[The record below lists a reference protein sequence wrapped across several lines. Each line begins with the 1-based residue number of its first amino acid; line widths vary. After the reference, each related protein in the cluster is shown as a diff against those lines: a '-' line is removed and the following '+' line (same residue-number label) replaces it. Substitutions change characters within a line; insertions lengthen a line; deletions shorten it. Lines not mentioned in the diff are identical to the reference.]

1 MADAIDTDWRI
12 PLSFYFQV
20 NIGTDEIAFKEVS
33 GLSTEMELETIQEG
47 GVNEYEHCLPKQVKH
62 GNLVLK
68 RALMPITNNNVVKWI
83 SEILEKGSFYNIEG
97 RELPLIRTI
106 QITLL
111 YVESV
116 DIQENGKVIR
126 TESCTTPVY
135 KWECTNAFPVK
146 WEVESLDAEKSSVL
160 IESLEFAYSTLKR
173 LDK

>member
-1 MADAIDTDWRI
+1 MTDTIDTGWKI

-33 GLSTEMELETIQEG
+33 GLSAEMELETIQEG
-47 GVNEYEHCLPKQVKH
+47 GVNEYEHRLPKQIKH

-97 RELPLIRTI
+97 RTFPLTRTI

-116 DIQENGKVIR
+116 DIQEKGKVIR
-126 TESCTTPVY
+126 TESRTTPVN

-146 WEVESLDAEKSSVL
+146 WEVDALDSEKSSVL
-160 IESLEFAYSTLKR
+160 IESIEFAYATLKCM
-173 LDK
+173 D